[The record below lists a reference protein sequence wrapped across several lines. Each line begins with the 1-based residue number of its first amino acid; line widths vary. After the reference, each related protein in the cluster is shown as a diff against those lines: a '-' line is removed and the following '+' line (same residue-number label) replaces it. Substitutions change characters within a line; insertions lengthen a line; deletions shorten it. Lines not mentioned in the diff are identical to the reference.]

1 MGKKITSSDSKLLN
15 ARIQAAIKLQHLCFD
30 AANQKP
36 GAFMNR
42 DRAQDVVD
50 AIVVVVLETLSA
62 YANEEDTDA
71 AANAK

>member
-1 MGKKITSSDSKLLN
+1 MSKQFSSSDSKLLN

-50 AIVVVVLETLSA
+50 AISAVVIETL
-62 YANEEDTDA
+62 NHHLEEENNA

>member
-1 MGKKITSSDSKLLN
+1 MSKKISQSDSKLLN
-15 ARIQAAIKLQHLCFD
+15 ARIQAAIKLQHLAFD
-30 AANQKP
+30 AANRTP

-62 YANEEDTDA
+62 YASEEDKDA
-71 AANAK
+71 TANAK